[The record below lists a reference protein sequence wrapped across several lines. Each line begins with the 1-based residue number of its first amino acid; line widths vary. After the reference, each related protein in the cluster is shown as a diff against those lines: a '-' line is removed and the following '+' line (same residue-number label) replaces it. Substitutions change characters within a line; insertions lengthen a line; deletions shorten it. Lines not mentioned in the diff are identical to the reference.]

1 MLYGVAQACS
11 IRDRRSTIRDAA
23 GADMLYGVG
32 ALAFRGAPGADVG
45 APCHPSRERV
55 RSSCRFCFIFSV
67 RHCDRIRVLLDLS
80 AGGRGGGPAESGPD
94 ATAAAALAPGPG
106 GQLGE
111 RRGAGRRRRYAFGAS
126 ATVAFAPRRPSL
138 LFWVCPAPL
147 ALDSRIVA
155 CLMLLAAPRRFPSAV
170 AVQVAVQSHARGGPA
185 ARVMSSRR
193 RR

>member
-55 RSSCRFCFIFSV
+55 ILLSCLFYFFCATLRPDSGISPPAGP
-67 RHCDRIRVLLDLS
+67 RGRTRRV
-80 AGGRGGGPAESGPD
+80 ARTRP
-94 ATAAAALAPGPG
+94 
-106 GQLGE
+106 
-111 RRGAGRRRRYAFGAS
+111 RRRRWPPARGDSSANGGAPAAAGGMPS
-126 ATVAFAPRRPSL
+126 APRRPSPSL
-138 LFWVCPAPL
+138 LGDRRFSSGFVRCAPL

>member
-55 RSSCRFCFIFSV
+55 ILLSFLFYFFCATLRPDSGIANWV
-67 RHCDRIRVLLDLS
+67 RRRPRGRTRRVDRTR
-80 AGGRGGGPAESGPD
+80 P
-94 ATAAAALAPGPG
+94 
-106 GQLGE
+106 
-111 RRGAGRRRRYAFGAS
+111 RRRRWPPARGDSSANGGAPAAAGGMPS
-126 ATVAFAPRRPSL
+126 APRRPSPSL
-138 LFWVCPAPL
+138 LGDRRFSSGFVRCAPL

>member
-55 RSSCRFCFIFSV
+55 ILLSFLFYFFV
-67 RHCDRIRVLLDLS
+67 CDIATGFGYCPPAGPRGRTRRVD
-80 AGGRGGGPAESGPD
+80 RTRP
-94 ATAAAALAPGPG
+94 
-106 GQLGE
+106 
-111 RRGAGRRRRYAFGAS
+111 RRRRWPPARGDSSANGGAPAAAGGMPS
-126 ATVAFAPRRPSL
+126 APRRPSPSL
-138 LFWVCPAPL
+138 LGDRRFSSGFVRCAPL